1 MRILLIEDQKKI
13 SEAIAKGLREEAYL
27 VDQVFDGREGE
38 QAAFMQAHDLIILDI
53 MLPGLDGL
61 SLCQHIREAKIATP
75 ILMLS
80 ARSQVEDRVSGLNQG
95 ADDYLTKPFEFNE
108 LLARVRALLRRHT
121 PAFENKLVHGKL
133 MMDLQSHEVSYDRQ
147 PIQLTRLEYRL
158 LEYLLQH
165 QGMVLS
171 RSQLA
176 ERVWGDLDIAPGTVD
191 VYMGYL
197 RSKIDKVF
205 DVQLF
210 QTVRG
215 IGYQLSKEKL

>member
-13 SEAIAKGLREEAYL
+13 SQAIAKGLREESYL
-27 VDQVFDGREGE
+27 VDQIFDGIEGE
-38 QAAFMQAHDLIILDI
+38 HAAFMQEHDLIILDI

-61 SLCQHIREAKIATP
+61 SLCQHVREAKIATP

-80 ARSQVEDRVSGLNQG
+80 ARSEVEDRVSGLNQG
-95 ADDYLTKPFEFNE
+95 ADDYLAKPFEFDE
-108 LLARVRALLRRHT
+108 LLARVRALLRRYT
-121 PAFENKLVHGKL
+121 PVFKNKLVHGKL
-133 MMDLQSHEVSYDRQ
+133 MMDLQSHEVSYDHQ
-147 PIQLTRLEYRL
+147 TIQLTRLEYRL

-176 ERVWGDLDIAPGTVD
+176 ERVWGDLDISPGTVD

-215 IGYQLSKEKL
+215 IGYQLSKDKD